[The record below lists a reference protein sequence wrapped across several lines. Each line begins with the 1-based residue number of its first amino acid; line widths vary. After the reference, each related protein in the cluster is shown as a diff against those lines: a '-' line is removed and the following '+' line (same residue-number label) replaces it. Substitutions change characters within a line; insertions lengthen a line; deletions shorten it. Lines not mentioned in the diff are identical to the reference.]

1 MTDGEAFIKPG
12 RQLAYVRLA
21 LFALLALLLFILN
34 RRFGWSAW
42 FSDPE
47 RLLAIRDGARANLPL
62 AVLLYMFATVLG
74 SLVLAMPGL
83 LFAVAAGLLF
93 GPVWGTLAC
102 ALAATLGASLAF
114 AAGRFFLR
122 DALKPWIEKSP
133 RLNRLLF
140 EEAGRRDVYILMIT
154 RLLPVFPYNLQNF
167 AYGVTNIRF
176 WPYTL
181 YSFLFMLPGSAVYTA
196 AASGVA
202 EPERRT
208 LYWTVSAI
216 LIIAVGA
223 LSLWLRRNLDTKRA
237 SA

>member
-1 MTDGEAFIKPG
+1 MTGGQKFIKPG
-12 RQLAYVRLA
+12 RPFAYVRLA
-21 LFALLALLLFILN
+21 LFALLALLLVILN
-34 RRFGWSAW
+34 SRFGLSAW
-42 FSDPE
+42 FSDPG
-47 RLLAIRDGARANLPL
+47 RLLSIRGGARANMPL
-62 AVLLYMFATVLG
+62 TVLLYMIVTVLG
-74 SLVLAMPGL
+74 SVVLAMPGL

-102 ALAATLGASLAF
+102 ALAATVGASLTF

-140 EEAGRRDVYILMIT
+140 EEAGHRDIYMLMIT

-167 AYGVTNIRF
+167 AYGVTGIRF
-176 WPYTL
+176 WPYTA

-196 AASGVA
+196 AAAGVA
-202 EPERRT
+202 EPERRA
-208 LYWTVSAI
+208 LYWAASAI
-216 LIIAVGA
+216 LLAAVVA
-223 LSLWLRRNLDTKRA
+223 LSLWLRRNMNTEKV